1 LKYTQFIQEKQKTEA
16 TDQKRQKNLPSK
28 SNRAEVQRKLL
39 LLLLQQYSCTIKQWI
54 KQNTN
59 SLANTLCVD
68 ALDVCRDDQEKI
80 NH

>member
-68 ALDVCRDDQEKI
+68 APDVCRDDQEKI